1 VDSFTDS
8 DLQDYLDGDPGG
20 PVVMLNL
27 LRFAPGG
34 GAQKYMEYVA
44 GFEES
49 GLNRDYGIEV
59 VFAGQVFPALIAE
72 QDAQDWDMI
81 ALVRYPSRQGFF
93 KMVHD
98 PRYQQFEHLRTDA
111 LTASVLQPVSQ
122 LSV

>member
-1 VDSFTDS
+1 MNNFTDG
-8 DLQDYLDGDPGG
+8 DLQDYLDSDPGG

-44 GFEES
+44 SFEES
-49 GLNRDYGIEV
+49 GVNRDYGVEV
-59 VFAGQVFPALIAE
+59 IFAGQVFPALIAE
-72 QDAQDWDMI
+72 KGAQSWDMI
-81 ALVRYPSRQGFF
+81 ALVRYPSRQAFSS
-93 KMVHD
+93 MVHD
-98 PRYQQFEHLRTDA
+98 PRYKQFEHLRTDA

>member
-1 VDSFTDS
+1 MDSFTDG

-44 GFEES
+44 SFEES

-72 QDAQDWDMI
+72 QDAHDWDMI
-81 ALVRYPSRQGFF
+81 ALVRYRAGRASSRWCTTR
-93 KMVHD
+93 VTSSSSTCA
-98 PRYQQFEHLRTDA
+98 PTR
-111 LTASVLQPVSQ
+111 
-122 LSV
+122 

>member
-1 VDSFTDS
+1 VNSFTDS
-8 DLQDYLDGDPGG
+8 GLQDYLDSDPGG

-27 LRFAPGG
+27 LRFAEG

-44 GFEES
+44 TFEES
-49 GLNRDYGIEV
+49 GVNRDYGIEV
-59 VFAGQVFPALIAE
+59 VFAGQVFPALIAD

-81 ALVRYPSRQGFF
+81 ALVRYPSRQAFF
-93 KMVHD
+93 SMVHD
-98 PRYQQFEHLRTDA
+98 SRYQEFEHLRTDA

>member
-1 VDSFTDS
+1 MDSFTDG
-8 DLQDYLDGDPGG
+8 DLQDYLDSDPGG

-27 LRFAPGG
+27 LRFAPDQ
-34 GAQKYMEYVA
+34 GAEKYMEYVA
-44 GFEES
+44 SFEES

-59 VFAGQVFPALIAE
+59 AFAGRVFPALIAE
-72 QDAQDWDMI
+72 QDARNWDMI
-81 ALVRYPSRQGFF
+81 ALVRYPSRQAFF

-98 PRYQQFEHLRTDA
+98 PRYQQFERLRTDA

>member
-1 VDSFTDS
+1 MDSFTDS

-98 PRYQQFEHLRTDA
+98 PRYQQ
-111 LTASVLQPVSQ
+111 
-122 LSV
+122 

>member
-1 VDSFTDS
+1 MDSFTDG
-8 DLQDYLDGDPGG
+8 DLQDYLDSDPGG

-27 LRFAPGG
+27 LRFAPDQ
-34 GAQKYMEYVA
+34 GAEKYMEYVA
-44 GFEES
+44 SFEES

-59 VFAGQVFPALIAE
+59 AFAGRVFPALIAE
-72 QDAQDWDMI
+72 QDARNWDMI
-81 ALVRYPSRQGFF
+81 ALVRYPSRQAFF

-98 PRYQQFEHLRTDA
+98 PRYQQFEHLRTTA